1 MSKREKFMS
10 FVKSTKDVYLPTIS
24 QTIKQSTNS
33 VWDHSKNLSSSTL
46 SSPYRELPSNMK
58 IIFYPT
64 YSTEKYNRYETRIRF
79 SLQSPG
85 NITSRRNKLLVM
97 LSRQYLKS
105 GLNTKSNIYTISPNS
120 DEDFTS
126 NDNANNN
133 NKFSSEYSLYNSNG
147 ESEYFNSINTDSN
160 ELKILKERLTGFI
173 TKNIGNVPL
182 KITTFNK
189 DCTIVQQIIS
199 DSKGFVDTKIVTEF
213 VPTDIKISLDDDPT
227 LIVSTDITETFPN
240 CLIDPKGVAIISD
253 IDDTIKHTGI
263 TGDKKSMF
271 RNVFVHNVESWVIDY
286 VPEWYNNLKRFYNAD
301 FFYVSNSPI
310 QLYSVLND
318 YISKYLPMGPIF
330 LKQYS
335 GNLLSGITTSSADRK
350 LNTLKNIINDFPQ
363 KKFVLIGDSGE
374 QDLEAYIS
382 IALNYP
388 DQIVAIYIR
397 CCKNSMSDVE
407 SNDEEV
413 INELN
418 EMIWEEYTKPFQDD
432 NKQDCKSYNSIGES
446 NNTFRQLQLMKPAIP
461 KKTIQLESNQ
471 IDLIKSSRIK
481 NCDNNYIKKVNL
493 DNELDNKRFK
503 SQGSQSSPATE
514 TNIKVNEQSNSNK
527 LQMSNTVP
535 LMKRY
540 RPSPPPLPF
549 SLQKIHSDSELIEFF
564 NNRINKSKYELLHV
578 GNNNNNNNNNNNGG
592 DNPYMMPSSQND
604 YNTYSGYFDKKADLW
619 HKRIKQSISQLIEIE
634 KYDLALMFFSDP
646 RDAYKDSIEHINNLR
661 N

>member
-1 MSKREKFMS
+1 MNIGNNSPVMSKREKFMS

-481 NCDNNYIKKVNL
+481 NCDNNYIKK
-493 DNELDNKRFK
+493 
-503 SQGSQSSPATE
+503 S
-514 TNIKVNEQSNSNK
+514 
-527 LQMSNTVP
+527 
-535 LMKRY
+535 
-540 RPSPPPLPF
+540 
-549 SLQKIHSDSELIEFF
+549 
-564 NNRINKSKYELLHV
+564 
-578 GNNNNNNNNNNNGG
+578 
-592 DNPYMMPSSQND
+592 
-604 YNTYSGYFDKKADLW
+604 
-619 HKRIKQSISQLIEIE
+619 
-634 KYDLALMFFSDP
+634 
-646 RDAYKDSIEHINNLR
+646 
-661 N
+661 